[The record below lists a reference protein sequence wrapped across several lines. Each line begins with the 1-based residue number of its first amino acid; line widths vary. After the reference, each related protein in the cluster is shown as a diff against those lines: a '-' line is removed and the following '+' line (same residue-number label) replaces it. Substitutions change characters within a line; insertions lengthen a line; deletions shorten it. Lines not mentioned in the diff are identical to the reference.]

1 MIQLTDEQEKVIK
14 EAVNWFR
21 NSSEQ
26 TFELSGSAGTGKS
39 LVLHCI
45 VNELGLSELEIAPA
59 AYTGA
64 AAIVMRRNN
73 FPTACTIH
81 SLLYT
86 YKEIFNRSTGETI
99 RKFEYKGIGGFVK
112 LVIIDE
118 AGMCDINIRRDLE
131 RSHAKIIVAG
141 DINQLPPISGQPAYF
156 QNPSAIHYLTKIM
169 RQNERSAIVTLSQQL
184 LHHRRLYPGNYG
196 DVLVITKTEFYN
208 NLKYF
213 IQEYGIVLCGI
224 NRTRDQLNTTI
235 RSDILGYTNPLPN
248 IGERLINRKNL
259 WELQIDNGIA
269 LVNGTVGKCL
279 TTVDISKYNNNTFTI
294 DFKPDFTEEAFR
306 NLEVDYKYFLA
317 DYNTRKTLSAS
328 YDPSSSAARMEY
340 AYACTTHVAQGS
352 QFNSGIYL
360 QEYFPHNSHNLHYTG
375 LTRFRQKALYVI
387 PDLRKSYNIP
397 MFKCAPFPI
406 SKVC

>member
-86 YKEIFNRSTGETI
+86 YKEIFNRSTGETT

-112 LVIIDE
+112 LIIIDE

-131 RSHAKIIVAG
+131 RSHVKIIVAG

-156 QNPSAIHYLTKIM
+156 QNPSEIHYLTKIM

-184 LHHRRLYPGNYG
+184 LHHRKLYPGNYG

-248 IGERLINRKNL
+248 IGEKLINRKNL

-269 LVNGTVGKCL
+269 LVNGTVGKSL

-294 DFKPDFTEEAFR
+294 DFKPDFTEEVFR

-387 PDLRKSYNIP
+387 PDIRKTYNIP
-397 MFKCAPFPI
+397 MFKCAPFPVA
-406 SKVC
+406 KVY

>member
-156 QNPSAIHYLTKIM
+156 QNPSEIHYLTKIM

-294 DFKPDFTEEAFR
+294 DFKPDFTEESFR

>member
-14 EAVNWFR
+14 EAVDWFR
-21 NSSEQ
+21 HSSKQ

-81 SLLYT
+81 SLLYN
-86 YKEIFNRSTGETI
+86 YKEILNRSTGEMI
-99 RKFEYKGIGGFVK
+99 RKFEYKGVGGFVK
-112 LVIIDE
+112 LIIIDE
-118 AGMCDINIRRDLE
+118 AGMCDEYIRRDLE
-131 RSHAKIIVAG
+131 KTHVKIIVAG

-156 QNPSAIHYLTKIM
+156 KNPSEIHYLTKIM
-169 RQNERSAIVTLSQQL
+169 RQNSQSAIVYLSQEL
-184 LHHRRLYPGNYG
+184 LHHRRLYPGTYG
-196 DVLVITKTEFYN
+196 DVMVITKSDFYN

-213 IQEYGIVLCGI
+213 IQEYGIVLCGL
-224 NRTRDQLNTTI
+224 NKTRDHLNTII
-235 RSDILGYTNPLPN
+235 RTDILGYKNPLPN

-279 TTVDISKYNNNTFTI
+279 TTVDISKYNKDTFII
-294 DFKPDFTEEAFR
+294 DFKPDFTEEACT

-317 DYNTRKTLSAS
+317 DYSTRKTLNTK
-328 YDPSSSAARMEY
+328 YDHSSSAAKMEY

-375 LTRFRQKALYVI
+375 LTRFRQKALYVV

-397 MFKCAPFPI
+397 MFKCAPFPV
-406 SKVC
+406 SKVY